1 MPQLL
6 TSVLAFVVAIG
17 ILVAIHEYG
26 HYLVARLLGV
36 KVLRYSVGFGRVL
49 WSRRGGPDQTE
60 YCLSAIPLG
69 GYVKLLDERDCAVTF
84 AERGRAFNRQSG
96 PARIAILAAGPAFNL
111 LFAILA
117 YTVMFVDGVP
127 GMRPVVGSVE
137 AGSLAADAGLEAGDT
152 IVQVGERRVATW
164 EGATIAMLDG
174 MLADGTIRLAVRAD
188 GGSERPVVL
197 RTAGR
202 ESELTE
208 PGRLFDRLGFEA
220 WTPRPDPVIDELV
233 PGGAA
238 EAAGLQP
245 GDRIMSADGRVIE
258 TWPDWV
264 ELVRGR
270 PGEIL
275 DVVVLRDGAELRLP
289 LEVGS
294 AQTDEGR
301 VGRIGATVRLPEGL
315 IEGMRAEERYQPL
328 EAVARATA
336 KTWEMSALT
345 LRMIWRMVVGD
356 VSPKNI
362 SGPIN
367 IAQYAGVSASIGAS
381 AFLGFL
387 AIVSISL
394 GVLNLL
400 PVPMLDGGQIV
411 YTLAEALKG
420 GPLSE
425 RAQLIGQQI
434 GIGFLLVLMSF
445 AFYNDLSR
453 LLG

>member
-174 MLADGTIRLAVRAD
+174 MLADGTIRLSVKAD

-220 WTPRPDPVIDELV
+220 WTPRPEPVIDELV